1 MMIYKVFRYISFLVN
16 SSNQHSVHSPTVY
29 KLLTECIYKIDKKL
43 VKRDLISLQN
53 SIMNIYQDEFQV
65 DYIDN
70 ILLVNISEFVIK
82 KDKIVLINNIRNNNQ
97 YNFWKKLIRSNK
109 IQVSIDFYYFGI
121 IIVKNKKL
129 QKQDYQIRL

>member
-1 MMIYKVFRYISFLVN
+1 MIFKVFRYISFLVN

-29 KLLTECIYKIDKKL
+29 KLLTECIYKLDKKL

-82 KDKIVLINNIRNNNQ
+82 KDKIVLINNIRSNNQ

>member
-1 MMIYKVFRYISFLVN
+1 MIFKVFRYISFLVN

-43 VKRDLISLQN
+43 VRRDLTSLQN

-129 QKQDYQIRL
+129 QKQDYKIRL

>member
-1 MMIYKVFRYISFLVN
+1 MIFKVFRYISFLVN

-82 KDKIVLINNIRNNNQ
+82 KDKIVLINNIINNNQ

>member
-1 MMIYKVFRYISFLVN
+1 MIFKVFRYISFLVN

-97 YNFWKKLIRSNK
+97 YNFWKKLISSNK

>member
-1 MMIYKVFRYISFLVN
+1 MIFKVFRYISFLVN

-82 KDKIVLINNIRNNNQ
+82 KDKIVLIKNIRNNNQ

>member
-1 MMIYKVFRYISFLVN
+1 MIFKVFRYISFLVN

-129 QKQDYQIRL
+129 QKQDYKIRL

>member
-1 MMIYKVFRYISFLVN
+1 MIFKVFRYISFLVN

-29 KLLTECIYKIDKKL
+29 KLLTECIYKMAKKL
-43 VKRDLISLQN
+43 VRRDLTSLQN

-82 KDKIVLINNIRNNNQ
+82 KDKIVLINNIKNNNQ
-97 YNFWKKLIRSNK
+97 YNFWKKLISSNK

>member
-1 MMIYKVFRYISFLVN
+1 MIYKIFRYISFLVN

-43 VKRDLISLQN
+43 VRRDLTSLQN

-82 KDKIVLINNIRNNNQ
+82 KDKIVLINNIINNNQ

>member
-1 MMIYKVFRYISFLVN
+1 MIFKVFRYISFLVN

-129 QKQDYQIRL
+129 QKQDYQMRL

>member
-1 MMIYKVFRYISFLVN
+1 MIFKVFRYISFLVN

-97 YNFWKKLIRSNK
+97 YNLMKNHQLFGKK
-109 IQVSIDFYYFGI
+109 QH
-121 IIVKNKKL
+121 
-129 QKQDYQIRL
+129 

>member
-1 MMIYKVFRYISFLVN
+1 MIFKVFRYISFLVN

-97 YNFWKKLIRSNK
+97 YNFWKKLISSNK

-121 IIVKNKKL
+121 FIVKNKKL

>member
-1 MMIYKVFRYISFLVN
+1 MIFKVFRYISFLVN

-43 VKRDLISLQN
+43 VKRDLISLQK

-129 QKQDYQIRL
+129 QKQD

>member
-1 MMIYKVFRYISFLVN
+1 MIFKVFRYISFLVN

-43 VKRDLISLQN
+43 VRRDLTSLQN

-82 KDKIVLINNIRNNNQ
+82 KDKIVLINNIINNNQ

>member
-1 MMIYKVFRYISFLVN
+1 MIFKVFRYISFLVN

-43 VKRDLISLQN
+43 VRRDLTSLQN

-82 KDKIVLINNIRNNNQ
+82 KDKIVLIKNIRNNNQ

>member
-1 MMIYKVFRYISFLVN
+1 MIFKVFRYISFLVN

-29 KLLTECIYKIDKKL
+29 KLLTECIYKIDKKV

>member
-1 MMIYKVFRYISFLVN
+1 MIYKIFRYISFLVN

>member
-1 MMIYKVFRYISFLVN
+1 MIFKVFRYISFLVN

-121 IIVKNKKL
+121 IIVKKR
-129 QKQDYQIRL
+129 KQNLLRQFLTL

>member
-1 MMIYKVFRYISFLVN
+1 MIFKVFRYISFLVN

-43 VKRDLISLQN
+43 VRRDLTSLQN

>member
-1 MMIYKVFRYISFLVN
+1 MIFKVFRYISFLVN

-29 KLLTECIYKIDKKL
+29 KLLTECIYKLDKKL